1 MFSYCYS
8 IFNFSTYYTCY
19 IYIYTCSCTVG
30 GGGGG
35 GGGIFGQRSFP
46 DMRKHICVDHKSESL
61 QPSPDGLCAHVVWW
75 QPGTLDPIQ
84 EEFTH
89 SCTNGITG
97 ASLGQEDSSCKQCEK
112 WKFCSIQGGECV
124 QQLWVSSCCLISIFF
139 AELSFRGAV
148 QVYGIRKS
156 TLHDH
161 HSGKVKAT
169 KCGPETVLSACE
181 ELC

>member
-1 MFSYCYS
+1 MFIYS
-8 IFNFSTYYTCY
+8 
-19 IYIYTCSCTVG
+19 G
-30 GGGGG
+30 WGW
-35 GGGIFGQRSFP
+35 GGIFGQCSFP

-61 QPSPDGLCAHVVWW
+61 EPSPGGLCAHVVWR
-75 QPGTLDPIQ
+75 QPGTLEPIQ

-97 ASLGQEDSSCKQCEK
+97 VSLGQEDSSCKQCENGSFVVYK
-112 WKFCSIQGGECV
+112 GVNAYSNFESV
-124 QQLWVSSCCLISIFF
+124 AVVLFLFFF
-139 AELSFRGAV
+139 AELFFRGAA
-148 QVYGIRKS
+148 QVYGIPKS